1 MAEIHRPG
9 CRRKKLIDAAK
20 WWARGGPGSD
30 IDEVVSDL
38 REKGWSEEAIA
49 LEIEEAAQLAEPG
62 LVWPENWPA
71 AQVFERCEWTV
82 HVGMSK
88 PYYQGIS
95 PSEIES
101 VCRLMR
107 IPVADWTYVLD
118 SVRLMANA
126 AAPILN
132 EDRG

>member
-1 MAEIHRPG
+1 M
-9 CRRKKLIDAAK
+9 
-20 WWARGGPGSD
+20 
-30 IDEVVSDL
+30 SDL
-38 REKGWSEEAIA
+38 REKGYSEEAIA

-82 HVGMSK
+82 HIGMSK
-88 PYYQGIS
+88 PYFQDIS
-95 PSEIES
+95 SREIES

-107 IPVADWTYVLD
+107 IPVADRAFVLD

-132 EDRG
+132 EDCG